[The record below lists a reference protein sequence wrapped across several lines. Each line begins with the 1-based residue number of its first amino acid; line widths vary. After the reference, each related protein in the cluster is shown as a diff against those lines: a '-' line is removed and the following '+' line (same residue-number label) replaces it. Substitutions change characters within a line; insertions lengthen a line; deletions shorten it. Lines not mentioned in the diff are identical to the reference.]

1 MITMNFIT
9 YLFLV
14 VLAALHK
21 FHFHKGTSINFLTVS
36 KDNKPWE
43 DIKKDNLEVIKDP
56 KSFKFS
62 MYNETDKDFSFKII
76 LKLDPISNSGI
87 DVSSLDFKIDHT
99 VPKLIRKRVTN
110 A

>member
-1 MITMNFIT
+1 MIAPKEKNYEIE
-9 YLFLV
+9 LLRASV
-14 VLAALHK
+14 SEK
-21 FHFHKGTSINFLTVS
+21 EDKGTSVNFLAVS

-62 MYNETDKDFSFKII
+62 MYNKTDKDFSFKII

-87 DVSSLDFKIDHT
+87 DVSSLDFKLDHT
-99 VPKLIRKRVTN
+99 VLN
-110 A
+110 

>member
-1 MITMNFIT
+1 MIAPKEKNYEIE
-9 YLFLV
+9 LLRASV
-14 VLAALHK
+14 SEK
-21 FHFHKGTSINFLTVS
+21 EDKGTSVNFLAVS